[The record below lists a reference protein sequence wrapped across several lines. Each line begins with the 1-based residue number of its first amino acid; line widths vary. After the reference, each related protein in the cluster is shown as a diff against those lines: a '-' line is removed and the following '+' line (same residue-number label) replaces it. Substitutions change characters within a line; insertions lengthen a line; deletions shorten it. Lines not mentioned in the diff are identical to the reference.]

1 MHILG
6 PHVANA
12 YVIYLTGRT
21 LENLYNESAAQVEK
35 GNFKLLDI
43 LHHSRLV

>member
-6 PHVANA
+6 PHTANA

-21 LENLYNESAAQVEK
+21 VENLYNESTALVE
-35 GNFKLLDI
+35 
-43 LHHSRLV
+43 